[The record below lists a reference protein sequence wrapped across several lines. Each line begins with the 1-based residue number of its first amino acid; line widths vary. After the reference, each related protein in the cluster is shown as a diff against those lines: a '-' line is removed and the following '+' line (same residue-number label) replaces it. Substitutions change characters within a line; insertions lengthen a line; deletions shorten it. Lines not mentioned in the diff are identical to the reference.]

1 MSVNQLIKAELEEI
15 TELCQRYRV
24 SRLDLF
30 GAATSDRFDP
40 ERSDLDFLVEFEAMS
55 PVDISHSYLGL
66 LVDLEKLFGRA
77 IDLVTTSSI
86 ENPYF
91 KANIER
97 SRQLLY
103 AA

>member
-1 MSVNQLIKAELEEI
+1 MFVNQLIKAKLEQI
-15 TELCQRYRV
+15 TELCQRYHV

-30 GAATSDRFDP
+30 GSATSDRFDP
-40 ERSDLDFLVEFEAMS
+40 ERSDVDFLVEFEEM
-55 PVDISHSYLGL
+55 PPGEISRSFLGL
-66 LVDLEKLFGRA
+66 LVDLESVFGRSV
-77 IDLVTTSSI
+77 DLVTTRSI

-91 KANIER
+91 KASIER